1 MKINLLR
8 SISVVLMIV
17 ALMFPMVESPAIAQS
32 RTNLVLNGGF
42 EQGFKY
48 WSHSGAV
55 KIVGG
60 DRFLSFNNGSYE
72 VHDGRVSQTVQTVPG
87 TRYDLKL
94 YAHENG
100 DHGAASSKVNVLVNA
115 RRGSSLLNRTVEA
128 YRRPWKQHTFN
139 FTANSKQ
146 TILSITDI
154 STGTLASTDINL
166 DRISIVESAK
176 QPKKESAKQPEKE
189 SAKQPEKESAKQP
202 KKESAKQPKK
212 ESAKQ
217 PKKTL
222 KYGQSYYLMNQNS
235 RGYLDVGG
243 PADYCAA
250 TTKSNIIADPD
261 KTGATLWT
269 FESATGASDGT
280 AVSIGDLV
288 YLQEPEFQSYLDIC
302 GLIDCQ
308 IGNEY
313 PVVTDEG
320 PDRYGVGTGTWKI
333 ESTTGGSAGTS
344 VSVGDRIYL
353 QNQWS
358 FIKSYLELDQCDLDN
373 STPTDVVTIPGNPG
387 DEEIWKIVD

>member
-1 MKINLLR
+1 MKINLHRKILNNNSIKEAVVKINLLR

-166 DRISIVESAK
+166 DRISIV
-176 QPKKESAKQPEKE
+176 
-189 SAKQPEKESAKQP
+189 
-202 KKESAKQPKK
+202 ESAKQPKK